1 MFGFLNESRSS
12 QALHFDVAWQQ
23 SYICFSH
30 LLMLGA
36 SHPTNESRQSCLS
49 ISAGKYHTKGSL
61 MEGIPPEDSG
71 RGAGVSGMGD
81 NCAPP
86 PSGVSG
92 SAPTLRPTAPDPLGP
107 PAAIPVPRSRLPS
120 LSPQPGWP
128 FYECGCS
135 RALRRHSPQ
144 AFLSR
149 VGVTARIVGPQ
160 KAFRWTLPGTAMP
173 AAPFPQPCHPLPQ
186 LRSGTLPCL
195 QAH

>member
-71 RGAGVSGMGD
+71 RGAGVSGMED

-86 PSGVSG
+86 PLRGHRLGSYAASHRSRSAGPARGHSGASF
-92 SAPTLRPTAPDPLGP
+92 SAAFPLPTARM
-107 PAAIPVPRSRLPS
+107 AI
-120 LSPQPGWP
+120 
-128 FYECGCS
+128 
-135 RALRRHSPQ
+135 LRMW
-144 AFLSR
+144 L
-149 VGVTARIVGPQ
+149 
-160 KAFRWTLPGTAMP
+160 
-173 AAPFPQPCHPLPQ
+173 
-186 LRSGTLPCL
+186 
-195 QAH
+195 